1 MKIVTVRDLLL
12 PGSDRAAALQ
22 VVVMLAA
29 TAGAAWLLRRERA
42 LVLLAV
48 GVGTV
53 VLGLMAMR
61 TLH

>member
-1 MKIVTVRDLLL
+1 MRIVTVRDLL
-12 PGSDRAAALQ
+12 PASDRAAALQ
-22 VVVMLAA
+22 VAVMLAA
-29 TAGAAWLLRRERA
+29 TAGAAWLPRRERA

-48 GVGTV
+48 GVGMV